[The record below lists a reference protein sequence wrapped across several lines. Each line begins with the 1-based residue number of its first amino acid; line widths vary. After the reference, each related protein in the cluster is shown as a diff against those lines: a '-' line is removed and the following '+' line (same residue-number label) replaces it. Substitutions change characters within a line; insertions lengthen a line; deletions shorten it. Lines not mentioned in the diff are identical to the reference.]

1 MRNPMKGL
9 QAGGTRRVPA
19 LRLPLLVL
27 AVLLAMPLSAA
38 QADIRIAYGDI
49 PSIEALNML
58 IAVERTRDRG
68 VDVELN
74 YFDSEDVAAQ
84 AVVGGQADI
93 GVGAPYGLIQRAR
106 VPIRMI
112 YQLSTLQ
119 FFPVVNSERYQTWE
133 DLAGEPITVHSR
145 GSGTEALMKMMAQQK
160 GFEYQE
166 ISYMPGSEVRAG
178 AMLKGRIHATI
189 VDSANY
195 RVLQEE
201 GGDKFK
207 RLPLEDV
214 NATDEALYATDD
226 FVQNNSDELQVLLEE
241 MLRTWREIDRNPKVV
256 AELRD
261 EYNLLPDLPQEMED
275 QMVPFYRSSVES
287 GVFPTD
293 GGNEEATRGDVEF
306 YAIGGQIEGDP
317 EEVDASDFWNLE
329 PVKKARQSLDN

>member
-1 MRNPMKGL
+1 MKHPMTVPRER
-9 QAGGTRRVPA
+9 GTRRISA
-19 LRLPLLVL
+19 LRLPLLAL
-27 AVLLAMPLSAA
+27 AALLTMPLSAN
-38 QADIRIAYGDI
+38 ADIRIAYGDI
-49 PSIEALNML
+49 PAIEALNML
-58 IAVERTRDRG
+58 IAVERTRERG
-68 VDVELN
+68 VDVEMN

-84 AVVGGQADI
+84 AVIGGQADI

-119 FFPVVNSERYQTWE
+119 FFPVVNTERYQTWE

-160 GFEYQE
+160 DFEYKE

-178 AMLKGRIHATI
+178 AMLKGRIHASI
-189 VDSANY
+189 VDSANW
-195 RVLQEE
+195 RVLQEQGE
-201 GGDKFK
+201 GQFK

-226 FVQNNSDELQVLLEE
+226 FVQNNSEDLQVLLEE
-241 MLRTWREIDRNPKVV
+241 MLRTWRDIDRNPEIV

-261 EYNLLPDLPQEMED
+261 KYDLLPDLPQEMED
-275 QMVPFYRSSVES
+275 QMVPFYRNSAEN

-293 GGNEEATRGDVEF
+293 GGTMDAMQGDVSF

-317 EEVDASDFWNLE
+317 EEVDPADFWNLE
-329 PVKKARQSLDN
+329 PVQQARKSLGN